1 MLVETEEEKR
11 LFALGEKNSK
21 AKKAL
26 AQTALRKQTPND
38 EESDL
43 IHAMWLRQLEYH
55 GQSFLT
61 VTHPHSYFAKNP
73 I

>member
-1 MLVETEEEKR
+1 MIVETSEEKR
-11 LFALGEKNSK
+11 LYELGEKNHN

-38 EESDL
+38 QESDL

-55 GQSFLT
+55 GQSVPAFCKQMC
-61 VTHPHSYFAKNP
+61 FNP
-73 I
+73 